1 MAPSTTIGAIILLWR
16 RAATKVIV
24 SHFPSGTM
32 PITRTP
38 DAARPLSRAI
48 LVLTAVSSINT
59 SRAGSRKPCSR
70 IQRRRA
76 RATSARCRS
85 AACRLF
91 FKRDVVSIEKTPER
105 ATAGLDPSFAQFY
118 ERLVQNQI
126 RLFRH
131 HSQNL
136 TRKRFQRRDAPA
148 AGFRRGA
155 PLLIPALQPFYRRRH
170 AHLET
175 FGGFVAR
182 RTCLDGF
189 DHAFPQVTRIG
200 LRHLSPR
207 KGESIPEDS
216 LISDSLGI
224 PPIQI
229 GRQPL

>member
-24 SHFPSGTM
+24 SQFPSGTM

-38 DAARPLSRAI
+38 DAALPLSRAM

-76 RATSARCRS
+76 RATSARWRS

-91 FKRDVVSIEKTPER
+91 FKGDVVSIEKTPKR
-105 ATAGLDPSFAQFY
+105 ATAGLDP
-118 ERLVQNQI
+118 
-126 RLFRH
+126 
-131 HSQNL
+131 
-136 TRKRFQRRDAPA
+136 FQRRDAPA

-170 AHLET
+170 AHLEI
-175 FGGFVAR
+175 FGGFMAR
-182 RTCLDGF
+182 RTRLDGL

-200 LRHLSPR
+200 LRHLSP
-207 KGESIPEDS
+207 P
-216 LISDSLGI
+216 
-224 PPIQI
+224 
-229 GRQPL
+229 